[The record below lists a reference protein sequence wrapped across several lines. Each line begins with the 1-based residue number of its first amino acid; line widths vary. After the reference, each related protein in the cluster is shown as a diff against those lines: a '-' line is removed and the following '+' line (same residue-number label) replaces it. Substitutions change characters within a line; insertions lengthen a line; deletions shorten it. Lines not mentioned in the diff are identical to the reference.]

1 MHRLA
6 AFFRVH
12 DLGRAWAGGTR
23 WVHLACLAGLIVS
36 SASACTSVGKDLATV
51 AVLYRDAR
59 YEAASAWL
67 AQLSLETASMDL
79 RERARFHYLRGMTAY
94 RLYQYPEAAH
104 ELALAASAVAVTGDA
119 LTDSQRGMLDQTLA
133 EVALS
138 TSYAPGAA
146 TQ

>member
-1 MHRLA
+1 MGRRSPA
-6 AFFRVH
+6 TSRYN
-12 DLGRAWAGGTR
+12 LGRAWAGSTR
-23 WVHLACLAGLIVS
+23 WVHLACLAGLIA
-36 SASACTSVGKDLATV
+36 SATACTSVSKDLATV

-67 AQLSLETASMDL
+67 AQLSLEVASMDL

-94 RLYQYPEAAH
+94 RLYQYPDAAH

-119 LTDSQRGMLDQTLA
+119 LTDTQRGMLDQTLA

-138 TSYAPGAA
+138 TSYATGAA
-146 TQ
+146 NP

>member
-1 MHRLA
+1 VRKYAAPSRLS
-6 AFFRVH
+6 AFGSLV
-12 DLGRAWAGGTR
+12 
-23 WVHLACLAGLIVS
+23 CLAVWV
-36 SASACTSVGKDLATV
+36 AAATACTSVTKDLNTV
-51 AVLYRDAR
+51 AVLYRDAH

-67 AQLSLETASMDL
+67 QQLSLEFASMNL

-104 ELALAASAVAVTGDA
+104 ELALAASAVGATGDA

-138 TSYAPGAA
+138 TSYAPGASSP
-146 TQ
+146 